1 MRSKYVGFTHNSQ
14 LELLYKY
21 RVVAPPT
28 AAFGQLRESPQ
39 VAVLGPKGAA
49 FGAEVTATDRFRY
62 ELYLARQVDRLPD
75 QKKLDALGVV
85 LKWYF

>member
-1 MRSKYVGFTHNSQ
+1 MLRRSVRRWRWPSALKQAEQG
-14 LELLYKY
+14 LL
-21 RVVAPPT
+21 
-28 AAFGQLRESPQ
+28 L
-39 VAVLGPKGAA
+39 AVLGPKGAA